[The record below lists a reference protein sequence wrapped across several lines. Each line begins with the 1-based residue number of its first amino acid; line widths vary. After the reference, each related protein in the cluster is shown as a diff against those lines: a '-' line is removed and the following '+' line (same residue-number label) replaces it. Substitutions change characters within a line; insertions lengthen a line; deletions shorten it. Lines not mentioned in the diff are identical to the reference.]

1 MTTLTKIVVDCSTG
15 VTEEIALTADEIA
28 ELEAA
33 QAQAQADRDAQAAE
47 VARIQALKDSAK
59 TKLVAGQAL
68 TAEEAALLI
77 G

>member
-15 VTEEIALTADEIA
+15 ESQEIPLTSTEIA
-28 ELEAA
+28 ELKAA
-33 QAQAQADRDAQAAE
+33 QAQAQADREAQEAEAAR
-47 VARIQALKDSAK
+47 VQALKDSAK
-59 TKLVAGQAL
+59 AKLVAGQAL